1 MKAKKTSYFEP
12 MNESMNQIRPLFLV
26 LAACFAFSPIFAQ
39 TLLETGEEPIAD
51 NVRYGSNQTWKKG
64 RYILQF
70 DRTISK
76 QEREIWA
83 LKGIVFSG
91 YYPKNSYGVSL
102 TRELSSLELFE
113 LGAKGI
119 LPFQDGW
126 RMAPGLDPLNPPT
139 SAQETAGGLTYVV
152 QPFIGLNP
160 ADVEQE
166 LGKMGGKLLK
176 KMPYDLGYVAL
187 LPLGKLPSPL
197 PEWIQFISFPDE
209 KGEPENREGSANHR
223 SHYLRLPALN
233 QSLRLTGKGVNVIM
247 NDDGA
252 LAPHIDFHNRTN
264 DLCTFDQGSHGD
276 HCAGTIMGAGNL
288 EPRATGNAPGAHLT
302 VYNYTTNPNSGIGFF
317 SFPASYTQDSIVLTS
332 SSYSDGCN
340 TGYTSLSQ
348 YLDQTSRTH
357 SSLLHVFSAGNSGTS
372 NCGYGAGSNWGNI
385 TGGQKQ
391 GKNVIA
397 VGNVLKSDALA
408 GSSSRG
414 PAKDGRIKPDVC
426 AVGTDVYSTYDNGT
440 QYASLTGTSMACPG
454 VAGSL
459 AVLQEGYRKMNNQQ
473 FPSGGLLKG
482 LLMNTA
488 EDLGNPGPDF
498 RHGYGRV
505 NLRRAYRAMQNNW
518 YAYDSLDQAQTRTF
532 TVQVPANMREIR
544 VMVYW
549 QDKAGQVLSAR
560 ALVNDLDMTVTEP
573 NGVSWQ
579 PWVLNPAPN
588 STTLNQNATR
598 SRDSLNNMEQ
608 VTLLTP
614 VAGTY
619 TITVSGYAVP
629 EGPQDFHVVWELLQE
644 EVVVVYPA
652 GGEGFSPGTQETIY
666 WDYYGAPG
674 GFTLEYSTN
683 DGSTWTSIASTAS
696 TTRNYTWTVP
706 NVLTGKARVR
716 VTRGSLNDMGLA
728 PYSIVG
734 IPGGLSFDTICPYS
748 VQLKWNPVAG
758 ATGYDVFM
766 LGQLY
771 MDSVGTTSG
780 TSFTVAPVNTA
791 QVNWFSV
798 RARGANQAV
807 GTRARAIRQS
817 PGWGP
822 CTPIYDLAMEAIVFP
837 FAPTTPSCFNQQG
850 PSVKIKNRTWT
861 DFVNVPIHM
870 LVNGQTI
877 TDTLDFL
884 GYQQDT
890 LFVFSSPL
898 ASLTS
903 GTGPHLLSI
912 WHSDTVDNVGFND
925 TINISFSWDG
935 QPAYA
940 LPWRED
946 FENQAF
952 CPPLPSCGTALC
964 NLINGIS
971 NTSNGQ
977 GDDINWL
984 VWSGNT
990 PTAGTGPVQDFSVG
1004 NPNGRYAYLS
1014 NFNCNNQT
1022 GILESPCLDLSQAI
1036 RPYTM
1041 LAYHLDSANDAKI
1054 HMDIFARGLWHAGF
1068 GSYEQGIQD
1077 WQTDTLSLADFIGEP
1092 ILIRYRG
1099 ITGSNGLGDPA
1110 LDLLRVSDFNPG
1122 IQVNDTLCLNEP
1134 SSIQVGG
1141 DGIFAQWAWQ
1151 FGPNAN
1157 PSVHT
1162 GETPPSVVFQ
1172 QTGLQTIQL
1181 QVQGHDSMT
1190 TVQRQVMVI
1199 EQPNAAFSSSQGM
1212 GGNITLN
1219 GSGSGLGNYTWWI
1232 GTNAPICCDSVANTT
1247 LSVGTY
1253 PITLV
1258 VENLCGSDTSKSE
1271 LVVLGLNEME
1281 AAGLNLFPNP
1291 ASGGAA
1297 NLSWTQANVERVHV
1311 LDSRGRLLKT
1321 YEVLPSQKGMSI
1333 QGGWS
1338 AGMYMIRVEAVE
1350 GQYHL
1355 PWMLK

>member
-1 MKAKKTSYFEP
+1 MYFDPIILPMKR
-12 MNESMNQIRPLFLV
+12 ICPLLFAI
-26 LAACFAFSPIFAQ
+26 AACFIWQPAFAQ
-39 TLLETGEEPIAD
+39 TLLETGTEPIAE
-51 NVRYGSNQTWKKG
+51 NLNAEGNQTWKKG

-70 DRTISK
+70 DRSISK
-76 QEREIWA
+76 AERESWES
-83 LKGIVFSG
+83 KGIVYSA

-102 TRELSSLELFE
+102 SRDLSSVELRE
-113 LGAKGI
+113 MGVKGM
-119 LPFQDGW
+119 LKFQDRW
-126 RMAPGLDPLNPPT
+126 RMALGLDPLNPPT
-139 SAQETAGGLTYVV
+139 SAQETAGGLMYIV
-152 QPFIGLNP
+152 QPFAGLNQSF
-160 ADVEQE
+160 VERE
-166 LGKMGGKLLK
+166 LVKLGGKLLK

-187 LPLGKLPSPL
+187 LPQGKLPSPL
-197 PEWIQFISFPDE
+197 PEWIQLISFPDE

-233 QSLRLTGKGVNVIM
+233 QNSRLTGKGVNVIM
-247 NDDGA
+247 NDDGL

-264 DLCTFDQGSHGD
+264 DLCTTNQGSHGD
-276 HCAGTIMGAGNL
+276 HCAGIIMGAGNL
-288 EPRATGNAPGAHLT
+288 EPRAMGNAPGAHLT
-302 VYNYTTNPNSGIGFF
+302 VYDYTTNPNSGIGFF
-317 SFPASYTQDSIVLTS
+317 SFPTSYTQDSIVLTS

-340 TGYTSLSQ
+340 AGYTSLAQ

-357 SSLLHVFSAGNSGTS
+357 TSLLHVFSAGNSGTS

-397 VGNVLKSDALA
+397 VGNLLKTDALA

-414 PAKDGRIKPDVC
+414 PAKDGRIKPEVC
-426 AVGTDVYSTYDNGT
+426 AVGTDVYSTFDNGT
-440 QYASLTGTSMACPG
+440 QYASQTGTSMACPG
-454 VAGSL
+454 VAGAL

-473 FPSGGLLKG
+473 FPHGGLLKG
-482 LLMNTA
+482 MLMNTA
-488 EDLGNPGPDF
+488 DDLGNPGPDF

-532 TVQVPANMREIR
+532 TIQVPANMREIR
-544 VMVYW
+544 VMAYW
-549 QDKAGQVLSAR
+549 QDKPGQVLSAR
-560 ALVNDLDMTVTEP
+560 ALVNDLDMTVTDP

-629 EGPQDFHVVWELLQE
+629 EGPQDFHVVWEMLQE
-644 EVVVVYPA
+644 ELVVVYPA
-652 GGEGFSPGTQETIY
+652 GGEGFSPGTQENIY

-683 DGSTWTSIASTAS
+683 DGSTWTSIATTAS

-716 VTRGSLNDMGLA
+716 VSRGSLNDMGLA
-728 PYSIVG
+728 PFSIIG
-734 IPGGLSFDTICPYS
+734 SPTGLSLDTICPYS
-748 VQLKWNPVAG
+748 VQLKWNPLAG
-758 ATGYDVFM
+758 ATAYDVFM

-771 MDSVGTTSG
+771 MDSVGTTNG
-780 TSFTVAPVNTA
+780 TTFTVAPVNTA
-791 QVNWFSV
+791 QANWFSV
-798 RARGANQAV
+798 RARGANEAV
-807 GTRARAIRQS
+807 GTRARAIRQN

-822 CTPIYDLAMEAIVFP
+822 CTPIYDLAMEEVVFP

-850 PSVKIKNRTWT
+850 PSVKIRNRTWT

-870 LVNGQTI
+870 SVNGQTI

-898 ASLTS
+898 ASIAT

-912 WHSDTVDNVGFND
+912 WHSDTLDNVGIND
-925 TINISFSWDG
+925 TIYLSFSWDG
-935 QPAYA
+935 QPAYS

-946 FENQAF
+946 FESQTF
-952 CPPLPSCGTALC
+952 CLPLPACGTATC
-964 NLINGIS
+964 NLINGSS
-971 NTSNGQ
+971 NLQNGQ

-1004 NPNGRYAYLS
+1004 NPNGRYAYLY
-1014 NFNCNNQT
+1014 NYNCNNQT

-1054 HMDIFARGLWHAGF
+1054 HMDIFARGLWHTGF
-1068 GSYEQGIQD
+1068 SNYNQGNQD
-1077 WQTDTLSLADFIGEP
+1077 WQTDTLSLVDFIGEP

-1099 ITGSNGLGDPA
+1099 VTGSNGLGDPA

-1122 IQVNDTLCLNEP
+1122 IQVGDTLCLNQA

-1141 DGIFAQWAWQ
+1141 DGIFGQWQWQ
-1151 FGPNAN
+1151 FGLNAN
-1157 PSVHT
+1157 PSSHT
-1162 GETPPSVVFQ
+1162 GETPPAVVFQ
-1172 QTGLQTIQL
+1172 QTGMQTIQL
-1181 QVQGHDSMT
+1181 QVQGHDSMA
-1190 TVQRQVMVI
+1190 TVSRQVMVI

-1212 GGNITLN
+1212 GGNVTLD
-1219 GSGSGLGNYTWWI
+1219 GSGSGIGNYTWWI
-1232 GTNAPICCDSVANTT
+1232 GNNAPICCDSIANTT
-1247 LSVGTY
+1247 LPVGTY
-1253 PITLV
+1253 PVTLV
-1258 VENLCGSDTSKSE
+1258 VENPCGSDSSKLD
-1271 LVVLGLNEME
+1271 LVVLGLNDWES
-1281 AAGLNLFPNP
+1281 AGFSLYPNP
-1291 ASGGAA
+1291 STGGQVRLAFTDASVQQVAVYDG
-1297 NLSWTQANVERVHV
+1297 
-1311 LDSRGRLLKT
+1311 RGRLLKLISIESGQS
-1321 YEVLPSQKGMSI
+1321 EVQI
-1333 QGGWS
+1333 QGQWS
-1338 AGMYMIRVEAVE
+1338 AGLYVVRVQTAERH
-1350 GQYHL
+1350 YHL
-1355 PWMLK
+1355 PWVVH

>member
-1 MKAKKTSYFEP
+1 
-12 MNESMNQIRPLFLV
+12 MNR
-26 LAACFAFSPIFAQ
+26 FSPLLFAIAAFLISPSVSAQ
-39 TLLETGEEPIAD
+39 TLLETGTEPIAENLND
-51 NVRYGSNQTWKKG
+51 AGNQTWKKG

-70 DRTISK
+70 DRIISK
-76 QEREIWA
+76 TERDLWES
-83 LKGIVFSG
+83 KGIMYSG

-102 TRELSSLELFE
+102 DRDVSSLDLRKM
-113 LGAKGI
+113 GVKGI
-119 LPFQDGW
+119 LPFKDLW
-126 RMAPGLDPLNPPT
+126 RLAPGFDPLNPPT
-139 SAQETAGGLTYVV
+139 SALETSGGITYII
-152 QPFIGLNP
+152 QPFSGVNQQKVALGLQ
-160 ADVEQE
+160 A
-166 LGKMGGKLLK
+166 LGGKLLK
-176 KMPYDLGYVAL
+176 KMPYELGYVAL
-187 LPLGKLPSPL
+187 LPAGQLPTPL
-197 PEWIQFISFPDE
+197 PEWIQLISFPDE

-223 SHYLRLPALN
+223 THYLRLSALN
-233 QSLRLTGKGVNVIM
+233 PGLRLTGKGVNVIM

-264 DLCTFDQGSHGD
+264 DLSTTNQGSHGD
-276 HCAGTIMGAGNL
+276 HCAGTIVGAGNL
-288 EPRATGNAPGAHLT
+288 EPRAMGNAPGAHLT
-302 VYNYTTNPNSGIGFF
+302 VYDYTTNPNSGIGFF

-340 TGYTSLSQ
+340 TGYTSLAQ

-397 VGNVLKSDALA
+397 VGNVLKTDALA

-459 AVLQEGYRKMNNQQ
+459 AVLQEGYRKLNNQQ
-473 FPSGGLLKG
+473 FPDGGLLKG

-488 EDLGNPGPDF
+488 EDLGNPGPDY
-498 RHGYGRV
+498 RHGYGRI

-518 YAYDSLDQAQTRTF
+518 YAYDSLDQAQTKTF
-532 TVQVPANMREIR
+532 TIQVPANLRELR
-544 VMVYW
+544 VMAYW
-549 QDKAGQVLSAR
+549 QDKPGQVLSAR
-560 ALVNDLDMTVTEP
+560 ALVNDLDMTVTDP

-579 PWVLNPAPN
+579 PWVLNPAAN
-588 STTLNQNATR
+588 ATTLNQNATR

-619 TITVSGYAVP
+619 TITISGYAVP

-644 EVVVVYPA
+644 ELVVVYPA

-674 GFTLEYSTN
+674 GFNLEYSTN
-683 DGSTWTSIASTAS
+683 DGSTWTAIASTAS
-696 TTRNYTWTVP
+696 TTRNYTWTIP

-716 VTRGSLNDMGLA
+716 VTRGSLNDMGVD
-728 PYSIVG
+728 PFSIIG

-758 ATGYDVFM
+758 ATSYDVFM

-780 TSFTVAPVNTA
+780 TNFTVAPVNTA

-807 GTRARAIRQS
+807 GTRARAIRQN

-822 CTPIYDLAMEAIVFP
+822 CTPIYDLALEEVVFP
-837 FAPTTPSCFNQQG
+837 FAPISPSCFNQQG
-850 PSVKIKNRTWT
+850 PSLRIRNRTWT
-861 DFVNVPIHM
+861 DFVQVPIHM
-870 LVNGQTI
+870 SVNGQTI

-898 ASLTS
+898 AALAT

-912 WHSDTVDNVGFND
+912 WHSDTTDNVGFND
-925 TINISFSWDG
+925 TLHISFSWDG

-940 LPWRED
+940 LPWKED
-946 FENQAF
+946 FETQSF
-952 CPPLPSCGTALC
+952 CLPLPACGTATC
-964 NLINGIS
+964 NLSNGIS
-971 NTSNGQ
+971 NLPNGQ
-977 GDDINWL
+977 GDNINWL
-984 VWSGNT
+984 VWSGSS

-1004 NPNGRYAYLS
+1004 NPNGRYAYLY
-1014 NFNCNNQT
+1014 NYNCNNQT

-1041 LAYHLDSANDAKI
+1041 LAYHLDSANDASI
-1054 HMDIFARGLWHAGF
+1054 SIDIFARGLWHTGI
-1068 GSYEQGIQD
+1068 GSYTQGIQD
-1077 WQTDTLSLADFIGEP
+1077 WQTDTLSLMNFMGEP

-1099 ITGSNGLGDPA
+1099 ITGSNDLGDPA
-1110 LDLLRVSDFNPG
+1110 LDLLRVSDFNPS
-1122 IQVNDTLCLNEP
+1122 IQVSDTLCLNQA
-1134 SSIQVGG
+1134 SSIGVGG
-1141 DGIFAQWAWQ
+1141 DGIFGQWQWQ
-1151 FGPNAN
+1151 FGQNAT
-1157 PSVHT
+1157 PATHT
-1162 GETPPSVVFQ
+1162 GEVPPSIFFQ
-1172 QTGLQTIQL
+1172 QPGVQTIQL
-1181 QVQGHDSMT
+1181 QVQGHDSLT
-1190 TVQRQVMVI
+1190 TIQRQVMVI
-1199 EQPNAAFSSSQGM
+1199 DQPNAAFISSQGM

-1232 GTNAPICCDSVANTT
+1232 GNNGPLCCDSIVNTT
-1247 LSVGTY
+1247 LAVGTY

-1258 VENLCGSDTSKSE
+1258 VENPCGSDTSKAD
-1271 LVVLGLNEME
+1271 VMVLGLNEVE
-1281 AAGLNLFPNP
+1281 AAGFNLYPNP
-1291 ASGGAA
+1291 GTAGVVR
-1297 NLSWTQANVERVHV
+1297 LSWTKAKVEQVHI
-1311 LDSRGRLLKT
+1311 LDSRGRLLKSYT
-1321 YEVLPSQKGMSI
+1321 IGPEREELFI
-1333 QGGWS
+1333 QGDWS
-1338 AGMYMIRVEAVE
+1338 AGLYMIRIQAMEA
-1350 GQYHL
+1350 QYHL
-1355 PWMLK
+1355 PWLLK